1 MYKLIFI
8 LYTITNIYDC
18 FINSRDT
25 PTNNMKDIIE
35 NQQYREDQLREK
47 CNLGNFMIESKKN
60 IYETIYSDIKY
71 YLTEQISANIYPA
84 LYNNNIE
91 CGTYEEFMKNSYQ
104 KININKNLIYNEKI
118 FTLKNNNPVWILEL
132 DDMIIEITDIKLFK

>member
-1 MYKLIFI
+1 MIYNNI
-8 LYTITNIYDC
+8 ITSHNETPI
-18 FINSRDT
+18 RD
-25 PTNNMKDIIE
+25 MKEFIE

-60 IYETIYSDIKY
+60 IYETIYRDIKY
-71 YLTEQISANIYPA
+71 YLTEQISTNIYPV

-91 CGTYEEFMKNSYQ
+91 CRNYEVFMKNSYQ
-104 KININKNLIYNEKI
+104 NININKNLIYNVKI